1 MKKSTNETSGGGSG
15 SDNLLLDLMDDIV
28 SRASNQQQL
37 SQQGDVISDIFGG
50 GGGSGNDTNKS
61 TINNAAILDL
71 FNSSSNSINPAVS
84 SVSEIPAFENNDVK
98 ISFIPKSF
106 PQNGEA
112 TIEAII
118 RSKINDS
125 NINQFQL
132 LIAVPKSQKL
142 TITSTSGGDSLI
154 GSSNPNESIRQILKI
169 VGKQGAKIKLRVK
182 VKYNINNSN
191 SVEEQFDFA
200 GFKSNL

>member
-1 MKKSTNETSGGGSG
+1 MPAPPVKQREALTLHKSANTTTNTHKSLKKSTNETSGGGSG

-28 SRASNQQQL
+28 SPATNQQQL
-37 SQQGDVISDIFGG
+37 SQQEDVISDIFGG

-118 RSKINDS
+118 RSKINDIIL
-125 NINQFQL
+125 INF
-132 LIAVPKSQKL
+132 
-142 TITSTSGGDSLI
+142 
-154 GSSNPNESIRQILKI
+154 N
-169 VGKQGAKIKLRVK
+169 
-182 VKYNINNSN
+182 Y
-191 SVEEQFDFA
+191 
-200 GFKSNL
+200 

>member
-1 MKKSTNETSGGGSG
+1 MVVVMTQTN
-15 SDNLLLDLMDDIV
+15 
-28 SRASNQQQL
+28 
-37 SQQGDVISDIFGG
+37 
-50 GGGSGNDTNKS
+50 S

-200 GFKSNL
+200 GFKSNLINKEKPLE